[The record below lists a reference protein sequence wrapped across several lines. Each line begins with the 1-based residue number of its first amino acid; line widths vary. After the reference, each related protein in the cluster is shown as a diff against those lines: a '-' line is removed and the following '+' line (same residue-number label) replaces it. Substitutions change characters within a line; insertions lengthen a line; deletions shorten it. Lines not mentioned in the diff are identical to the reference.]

1 MLRDLFINTIMV
13 VAFTS
18 VSYQAF
24 RNTGLHH
31 GLPLKPKLILGGIY
45 GLLGIVLMLF
55 TVRVNETV
63 IIDFRNIALLL
74 SAVNAGWISAAMAG
88 FVISIFRICYFGASV
103 SSAVAVMV
111 IVLLTAIFS
120 FICSFT
126 MKLWKK
132 WTLSVGISLIISS
145 IALSFLLPNPAIRRE
160 ALIYYNLGLSIAAVL
175 VYYYIGY
182 LEALTFSYRKYR
194 EEAKR
199 DFLTGLNN
207 VRQFEVVTGRIIQ
220 DAENQRQKLAL
231 LFIDVDF
238 FKKVND
244 TYGHKQGDIVLK
256 ELGKI
261 LRQTCR
267 DVDIVSRNGGE
278 EFSVLLMDCSQSK
291 AVEIAERIR
300 KTIEEHPFEL
310 PGQRKTAITVSI
322 GIASYPEPVKDVE
335 ELKEKADGALYEA
348 KRAGRNKVIV
358 SK

>member
-1 MLRDLFINTIMV
+1 MLRDLFINTVMV

-31 GLPLKPKLILGGIY
+31 GLPLKLKLVLGGIY
-45 GLLGIVLMLF
+45 GLLGIVLMVF
-55 TVRVNETV
+55 TIRVNETV

-74 SAVNAGWISAAMAG
+74 SAINAGWIPAVMTG
-88 FVISIFRICYFGASV
+88 LVISIFRICYFGASV
-103 SSAVAVMV
+103 PSVVAVMV
-111 IVLLTAIFS
+111 IALLTAVFS
-120 FICSFT
+120 FISGFA

-132 WTLSVGISLIISS
+132 WMLSVGISLIISS

-160 ALIYYNLGLSIAAVL
+160 ALLYYNLGLSIAAVL

-199 DFLTGLNN
+199 DFLTGLDN
-207 VRQFEVVTGRIIQ
+207 VRQFELATGRIIRE
-220 DAENQRQKLAL
+220 AEKRRQKLAL

-261 LRQTCR
+261 LRQACR

-300 KTIEEHPFEL
+300 RTIEEHPFEL

-322 GIASYPEPVKDVE
+322 GIASYPEPVREVE
-335 ELKEKADGALYEA
+335 KLKEKADGALYEA
-348 KRAGRNKVIV
+348 KRTGRNKVV
-358 SK
+358 VYE